1 MVVLRCNIS
10 LQRDLKLLFFIKMKS
25 SLGIS
30 LGTSPVTNKRDTAE
44 GCSAAHLNASN
55 PIKGMFNLL

>member
-30 LGTSPVTNKRDTAE
+30 LGISPVTNKRDTAE
-44 GCSAAHLNASN
+44 GYSAAHLNASN